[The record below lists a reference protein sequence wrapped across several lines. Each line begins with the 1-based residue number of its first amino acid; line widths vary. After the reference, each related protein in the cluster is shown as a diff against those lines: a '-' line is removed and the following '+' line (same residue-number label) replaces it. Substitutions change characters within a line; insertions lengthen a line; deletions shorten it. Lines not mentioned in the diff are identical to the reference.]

1 MSKKLWIARDSDYIT
16 YDYPNDDYGQKHKG
30 KLHIFYDTP
39 ELELKEDNPTKY
51 WGCSRRYC
59 WGCAR
64 EIAIVPSYMYPEIEP
79 CTCWQLDNLIKYK
92 DEHFMNYEIIGDA

>member
-1 MSKKLWIARDSDYIT
+1 MITLMMITVRNIRVSYI
-16 YDYPNDDYGQKHKG
+16 Y
-30 KLHIFYDTP
+30 FYDTP

-92 DEHFMNYEIIGDA
+92 DEHFMNYKIIGNA